1 MNVSE
6 FIMLHVLWNQ
16 NLTYA
21 AIGNNSIN
29 LLYLVGDEGSYESLI
44 LYTYKPL
51 FYTNVV
57 ILHII

>member
-1 MNVSE
+1 
-6 FIMLHVLWNQ
+6 MLHVLWNQ